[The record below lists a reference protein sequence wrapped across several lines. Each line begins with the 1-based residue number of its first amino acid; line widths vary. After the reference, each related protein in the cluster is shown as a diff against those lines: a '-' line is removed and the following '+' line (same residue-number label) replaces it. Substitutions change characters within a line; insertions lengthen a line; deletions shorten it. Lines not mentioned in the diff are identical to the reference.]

1 MPRYNYDLYVNDNQV
16 AGGTSLRRLS
26 RRLRDEY
33 EGVEGLS
40 VSTIR
45 RFMRDGIFEEEK
57 GGIDFRIEQVGSTGR
72 PSVDRALR
80 NFDQILDDGK
90 RTLRLQR
97 NFFITPLNVSNVI
110 TSIAEYIRDNYD
122 LEFIQNN
129 YFRVNLVGTA
139 VEGRTSAV
147 IGTPFDSYNNIL
159 TTLYESVQD
168 VLERYSGEDIDMRFI
183 EITTQ
188 EVPDPQDVIV
198 FGLQRSNVIT
208 DVLCTNYCRCERLN
222 NIFECD
228 CKEKA
233 ELVSFLSEYRVLSPK
248 TSKNCL
254 ATAVYMTKHNREDG
268 VHNVKE
274 FVKNHL
280 KDKGIDL
287 TPRGILPLL
296 AKSMKCDIRAT
307 FLTHKVIRRT
317 YEAFPD
323 EPERVRPT
331 LQILIKGGHAYGLV
345 PKTPEDI
352 TDDLSEEVLLE
363 VPEYKGGRLGSKPNR
378 VCTWDLETT
387 DKENKEFKGETLKTD
402 TEAYAVGFS
411 DPLLRQKY
419 WSCFKFAKNSNV
431 LKSFLDCLRSLVKSG
446 AAFYAHN
453 GGRFD
458 TFLLLKEILT
468 TKGWFVENYLES
480 NGRIINLKV
489 RYTSGKKTK
498 VFFFRDSFNFIPTS
512 LDKAC
517 GVFETIT
524 KKLKDDVDHDLINI
538 DNGYTHS
545 GFKDFPGN
553 KAIREYVS
561 QYLKN
566 DCVCLLEIL
575 NKFDSIIKQK
585 YNFGIVDVYTNA
597 SIARRVFLSRHY
609 KPEKFPLYTIGREI
623 DSIIRAG
630 YFGGR
635 NECFHSLGH
644 KKGKFW
650 YFDFTSLYPYV
661 QGKYDYPY
669 GRMIRQKLRG
679 SYLPKRIFGFVRVK
693 VRNKFFDKDP
703 LHAYYDEKS
712 CKLLFPHFKNWRELI
727 ISTEEIRYSIEN
739 DLGYEYEF
747 LEAFHYDSYNTI
759 FKSVIDELYDMKI
772 KAQDAG
778 NEALRSIAK
787 IIINSCYGFFG
798 INFLRRD
805 QTVIVRETASKSKT
819 KEENQECRYWGL
831 FYDRKL
837 KNRVQI
843 GDYDIY
849 QTVDDINASAANVG
863 IASMITSYARLEL
876 YKLIKAIKEAGGE
889 VYYADTDSVICNID
903 VYTLPAF
910 KSFVGEGG
918 KNLGELTNE
927 TGEPNGYYTELITL
941 APKMYALR
949 NPKLKKKPIILK
961 VKGVTSKRRYN
972 SRVVDDDSKE
982 IRYEGIAKEGRYKIC
997 FEDYVMMAKGYDIVC
1012 DNFSFLSGS
1021 GNLLIK
1027 GNGLEKQRNKKALR
1041 GIIDKYSKA
1050 EIVDGRIIPFQL

>member
-1 MPRYNYDLYVNDNQV
+1 
-16 AGGTSLRRLS
+16 
-26 RRLRDEY
+26 
-33 EGVEGLS
+33 
-40 VSTIR
+40 
-45 RFMRDGIFEEEK
+45 
-57 GGIDFRIEQVGSTGR
+57 
-72 PSVDRALR
+72 
-80 NFDQILDDGK
+80 
-90 RTLRLQR
+90 
-97 NFFITPLNVSNVI
+97 
-110 TSIAEYIRDNYD
+110 
-122 LEFIQNN
+122 
-129 YFRVNLVGTA
+129 
-139 VEGRTSAV
+139 
-147 IGTPFDSYNNIL
+147 
-159 TTLYESVQD
+159 
-168 VLERYSGEDIDMRFI
+168 MRFI

-188 EVPDPQDVIV
+188 EAPDPQDVIV

-208 DVLCTNYCRCERLN
+208 DVLSNKYCRCERLN
-222 NIFECD
+222 DLFECD
-228 CKEKA
+228 CKEKP
-233 ELVSFLSEYRVLSPK
+233 ELVSFLSENKILIPK

-254 ATAVYMTKHNREDG
+254 STAVFMTRHNRED
-268 VHNVKE
+268 VRDNVQH
-274 FVKNHL
+274 FVKKHL
-280 KDKGIDL
+280 KDKGVDL
-287 TPRGILPLL
+287 TPRGILPIL
-296 AKSMKCDIRAT
+296 AKSLKCDIRAT
-307 FLTHKVIRRT
+307 FLTHKVIRKT

-331 LQILIKGGHAYGLV
+331 VQILIKGGHAYGLV
-345 PKTPEDI
+345 PKTPED
-352 TDDLSEEVLLE
+352 TKDDLSEEVLIE
-363 VPEYKGGRLGSKPNR
+363 VPEYKGSRLGSRPNR
-378 VCTWDLETT
+378 VCSWDLETT
-387 DKENKEFKGETLKTD
+387 DKEYKEFKGETLKTD
-402 TEAYAVGFS
+402 TVAYAVGLC
-411 DPLLRQKY
+411 DKLLRGGGY
-419 WSCFKFAKNSNV
+419 WSCFKNTKNTNV
-431 LKSFLDCLRSLVKSG
+431 LQSLLHILETIVKSG

-458 TFLLLKEILT
+458 TFLLLKEILKM
-468 TKGWFVENYLES
+468 KGWFVENYLES

-489 RYTSGKKTK
+489 RYTYGRKTK

-512 LDKAC
+512 LDNAC
-517 GVFETIT
+517 GDFETKT

-538 DNGYTHS
+538 DNCFILS

-553 KAIREYVS
+553 KGIKEYVY

-575 NKFDSIIKQK
+575 DKFDSIIQQK

-609 KPEKFPLYTIGREI
+609 KPNKFPLYTIGREI
-623 DSIIRAG
+623 DSVIRAG

-650 YFDFTSLYPYV
+650 YFDFTSLYPFV

-693 VRNKFFDKDP
+693 VRNKSFDKDP
-703 LHAYYDEKS
+703 LHSYYDEKS
-712 CKLLFPHFKNWRELI
+712 CKLLFPHFKEWKELI
-727 ISTEEIRYSIEN
+727 ISTEEIRYSIDN
-739 DLGYEYEF
+739 DLGYEYDF
-747 LEAFHYDSYNTI
+747 LEAFHYDHKDKI

-772 KAQDAG
+772 KAQEEE

-805 QTVIVRETASKSKT
+805 QTVIVKERADKYKT
-819 KEENQECRYWGL
+819 KDENRECRYWGL
-831 FYDRKL
+831 FYDQKL
-837 KNRVQI
+837 KNRVKI
-843 GDYDIY
+843 GDYDVY

-903 VYTLPAF
+903 VYTLDAF

-949 NPKLKKKPIILK
+949 NEKLKKKPIILK

-972 SRVVDDDSKE
+972 SRVIDDDKKE

-997 FEDYVMMAKGYDIVC
+997 FEDYILMAKGYDLVC

-1050 EIVDGRIIPFQL
+1050 DIEDGRIIPFQL